1 MERRCVGHDI
11 VSHRLLALKHHS
23 EDPRFDVED
32 EEDTNDNLK
41 LYGFLMQSAID
52 PCEGQTQN
60 SDFID

>member
-1 MERRCVGHDI
+1 M
-11 VSHRLLALKHHS
+11 SHRLLALKHHS